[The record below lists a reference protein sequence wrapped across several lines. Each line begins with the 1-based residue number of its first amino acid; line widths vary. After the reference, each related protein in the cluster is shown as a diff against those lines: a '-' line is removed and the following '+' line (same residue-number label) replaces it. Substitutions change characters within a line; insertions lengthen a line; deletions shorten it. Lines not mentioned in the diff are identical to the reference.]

1 MPRFYE
7 LSSSG
12 WALWQSVCVRGAGFP
27 AELVSQ
33 LAARDGLDAIDRVIS
48 LEQALPP
55 LATAAISAVETC
67 FQSLGGREDRAR
79 RRALA
84 ALVRK
89 LEEGGAVEP
98 QIELVPAVVAA
109 IDAHRAAV
117 QACQAQ
123 RVEAAAILEREHERC
138 IRVLQAIGADP
149 AFREAITWQNRHALH
164 SGVDVLVRQ
173 SASGSTGKHRSQE
186 RFVASHL
193 QRYCVKNDS
202 ISFFGPFG
210 WAEIDLE
217 APSIVVRPGAQLVE
231 ARTVYLEGWAID
243 VLATSLAADPAL
255 RRRLPPRRH
264 PTMRLDGDVL
274 HFPLDRQSELPAE
287 FARVLAACDGIKSA
301 RAIALEVL
309 QESAVDIS
317 TEDEVYELLEE
328 MAEKRMV
335 IWTLEIPTHVEHPER
350 ILASLLAAVDP
361 PEVAAPALAALA
373 DLCTARDAV
382 ATAAGDPVALD
393 QTLAH
398 LEEVFTTHTGVA
410 ANRRSGETYAAR
422 TIVYEDCRR
431 ALDMTISPAVLDRIA
446 RPLALLLQSARWFT
460 FEIARRYRSAL
471 VALHRELVA
480 ERGSPTVDFQL
491 FWHRAIELF
500 SGDAR
505 KAAPLVAE
513 VTAELQR
520 RWSEVLGFADEAT
533 WQQHRFEVG
542 GAQLARAAELFAAPH
557 PGWPSAR
564 HHSPD
569 LMIAAS
575 SVEAIARGE
584 FMVVAGE
591 LHVGV
596 ATVTTPATARQ
607 HRDPASLIGALET
620 DRPHPIIK
628 PVASKERATRAE
640 WYSLSDRDFDLEVGS
655 TRSWRPRAHVL
666 EAADLHLEETND
678 ALVIRRRTDG
688 RAFSIESL
696 LDSFFSAESSSHFKL
711 TPRRPHTPRITFDG
725 MVIIRETWRFA
736 GSELGFAQLEAP
748 LERLLAVRRWARSH
762 GLPRFAF
769 YSIPEET
776 KPCYLDLDSP
786 HFVDLFTHLAR
797 KATELTVSEMLPALD
812 ELWLTDLEDRRYT
825 AELRFV
831 AVDPVPWPEPH
842 M

>member
-1 MPRFYE
+1 MPRLYD

-27 AELVSQ
+27 AELLSR
-33 LAARDGLDAIDRVIS
+33 LTARDGVDAVDRVLV
-48 LEQALPP
+48 LEQALPA
-55 LATAAISAVETC
+55 LATAAISAVEEC

-89 LEEGGAVEP
+89 LGEGAAVEP
-98 QIELVPAVVAA
+98 AIDLAPAASAA
-109 IDAHRAAV
+109 IEAHRAAV
-117 QACQAQ
+117 HACHAE
-123 RVEAAAILEREHERC
+123 RAAAAAILERDHERC
-138 IRVLQAIGADP
+138 IRVLQEVGADP

-164 SGVDVLVRQ
+164 TGVDVLVRQ
-173 SASGSTGKHRSQE
+173 ATTAKHRSQE
-186 RFVASHL
+186 RFIASL
-193 QRYCVKNDS
+193 MQRFCVKNDS

-210 WAEIDLE
+210 WADIDVDGP
-217 APSIVVRPGAQLVE
+217 AMTVRSGAKLVE
-231 ARTVYLEGWAID
+231 SRTVYLECWAID
-243 VLATSLAADPAL
+243 VLATSLAADPTL
-255 RRRLPPRRH
+255 RRHLPPRRH
-264 PTMRLDGDVL
+264 PTMRLDGNIL
-274 HFPLDRQSELPAE
+274 HFPLDRRSELPAE
-287 FARVLAACDGIKSA
+287 FAGVLAACDGIKSA

-309 QESAVDIS
+309 QDPALEIS
-317 TEDEVYELLEE
+317 SEDEVYELLEE
-328 MAEKRMV
+328 MADKRMV
-335 IWTLEIPTHVEHPER
+335 IWTLEIPTHVEQPER
-350 ILASLLAAVDP
+350 VLAGLLAAVDP
-361 PEVAAPALAALA
+361 PEAAAPALAALA

-393 QTLAH
+393 QALAH
-398 LEEVFTTHTGVA
+398 LEEVFTAHTGAA

-431 ALDMTISPAVLDRIA
+431 ALDMTLGPAVLDRFA

-460 FEIARRYRSAL
+460 FEIARRYRTAL

-480 ERGSPTVDFQL
+480 ERGTPTVDFQL
-491 FWHRAIELF
+491 FWHRAMDLF

-520 RWSEVLGFADEAT
+520 RWSEVLGSEDEAT
-533 WQQHRFEVG
+533 WQQSKLEVG
-542 GAQLARAAELFAAPH
+542 GAQIERAAELFAAPH

-569 LMIAAS
+569 LMIAAA
-575 SVEAIARGE
+575 SVDAIARGE
-584 FMVVAGE
+584 LLVIAGE

-607 HRDPASLIGALET
+607 HRDPASLVRALES
-620 DRPHPIIK
+620 DRPQPIIK

-640 WYSLSDRDFDLEVGS
+640 WFSLSDRDFDLEVGS
-655 TRSWRPRAHVL
+655 TRSWRPREHVL
-666 EAADLHLEETND
+666 EAADLQLEEANGS
-678 ALVIRRRTDG
+678 LVIRRLSDG

-696 LDSFFSAESSSHFKL
+696 LDSFFSAESSSQFKL
-711 TPRRPHTPRITFDG
+711 TPRRPHMPRINFDG
-725 MVIIRETWRFA
+725 MIISRETWRFA
-736 GSELGFAQLEAP
+736 GSELGFAQVEGSLD
-748 LERLLAVRRWARSH
+748 RLIAVRRWARSH
-762 GLPRFAF
+762 GVPRFAF

-776 KPCYLDLDSP
+776 KPCFVDLDSP
-786 HFVDLFTHLAR
+786 HFVELFTHLAR
-797 KATELTVSEMLPALD
+797 KATELTVTEMLPAFD
-812 ELWLTDLEDRRYT
+812 ELWLSDLEDRRYT